1 MPLDLDGFVMNVF
14 STKSK
19 TENEFFEVKLE
30 IAKATFVTIRI
41 IKQENQTVTKNY
53 LQRLNQERDNQ

>member
-1 MPLDLDGFVMNVF
+1 MNVF